1 MPRAF
6 LRSGN
11 PGQDVPHQRR
21 IGLGGPRVSS
31 MTTITR
37 RSLVLGALA
46 VPFAQSALAQTA
58 TGNITRIVVPFPP
71 GGTVD
76 PIARMVQ
83 PGLQQR
89 LGTIIIIENKPGAS
103 GSIGAAQVAKSPPD
117 GSNWVFVFDTHA
129 VNPFLQN
136 LPFDTEKDLE
146 PVLLIGTA
154 PNVVAT
160 HPGHPFK
167 TFADVIAAAKA
178 KPDSVT
184 YGSIGSGSLG
194 HLTMVLLSQR
204 AGVKMVHVPYRGGGP
219 LMNDAL
225 AGHVD
230 LAIGSAALVTPQVS
244 GGKLRAPCSDQRD
257 PHPRPAGRADR
268 DRERLPRVS
277 NSYAWWGSFTA
288 GARLRAIV
296 DRFSKC
302 AGGDTARTRHQEP
315 HRGHADHDAAR
326 RPGRAAQVPGG
337 PDEALGPGGQGAQH
351 QDR

>member
-1 MPRAF
+1 
-6 LRSGN
+6 
-11 PGQDVPHQRR
+11 
-21 IGLGGPRVSS
+21 
-31 MTTITR
+31 MTTISR
-37 RSLVLGALA
+37 RSLVLGAMTGA
-46 VPFAQSALAQTA
+46 VTAPFAQPALAQTG

-89 LGTIIIIENKPGAS
+89 LGTTIIVENKPGAS
-103 GSIGAAQVAKSPPD
+103 GSIGTAQVAKSPPD

-136 LPFDTEKDLE
+136 LPFDTEKELE

-160 HPGHPFK
+160 HPGRPYK

-194 HLTMVLLSQR
+194 HLTMVRLGQR

-244 GGKLRAPCSDQRD
+244 GGKLRGLAQTSARRVP
-257 PHPRPAGRADR
+257 G
-268 DRERLPRVS
+268 LPDVPTVIES
-277 NSYAWWGSFTA
+277 GFPGFESYAWWGSFTA
-288 GARLRAIV
+288 GGTPRAIV
-296 DRFSKC
+296 DRFSN
-302 AGGDTARTRHQEP
+302 ALAETLREP
-315 HRGHADHDAAR
+315 TIK
-326 RPGRAAQVPGG
+326 GRIEAMQMTLQAGG
-337 PDEALGPGGQGAQH
+337 PDVQRQFLADQMKLWGPVVKEHNIKA
-351 QDR
+351 DS

>member
-1 MPRAF
+1 
-6 LRSGN
+6 
-11 PGQDVPHQRR
+11 
-21 IGLGGPRVSS
+21 

-37 RSLVLGALA
+37 RSLVLGAMA
-46 VPFAQSALAQTA
+46 VPIAQSALSQPA

-89 LGTIIIIENKPGAS
+89 LGTIIVIENKPGAS
-103 GSIGAAQVAKSPPD
+103 GSIGTAQVAKSPPD

-136 LPFDTEKDLE
+136 LSFDTENDLE

-160 HPGHPFK
+160 HPERPFK

-194 HLTMVLLSQR
+194 HLTMVLLSER

-244 GGKLRAPCSDQRD
+244 GGKLRGLAQTG
-257 PHPRPAGRADR
+257 AT
-268 DRERLPRVS
+268 RVS
-277 NSYAWWGSFTA
+277 GLPDVSTVIESGFPGFESYAWWGTFTA
-288 GARLRAIV
+288 GRTPRDIV
-296 DRFSKC
+296 DRFSNALAETLREPAIK
-302 AGGDTARTRHQEP
+302 TRIEAMEITIQI
-315 HRGHADHDAAR
+315 
-326 RPGRAAQVPGG
+326 GG
-337 PDEALGPGGQGAQH
+337 PDVQRKFLADQMKLWGPVVKEH
-351 QDR
+351 NIKTDI